1 MPISPITKA
10 SFIFDIFTYYVP
22 LILTLKTLNR
32 KIVFERTCYQFIIN
46 YWLYF
51 FVLQYVEDIVPINPL
66 VFYSSN
72 IFKLWLFY
80 GSSNNL
86 RLSNDVLMVRYI
98 NFDAIKRIEVEF
110 INPMIN
116 YVYPKFKEFDYQ
128 VYLCGKTY
136 SKPLDG
142 YTLNLNLSGLSNI
155 FVEYPKTKGS
165 SGSRRRHLSSSS
177 QKPNKV
183 VNMSNS
189 TSSLN
194 SGSGPTPI
202 VQRSRIS
209 SLSNDNN
216 HHHSTERTNPPYPV
230 APPSYT
236 EIDYTTNKSKRR
248 SSSTYS
254 YPENTILTELRSQ
267 SESNDAGRRQQI
279 REALNLDNRNREYFF
294 APVFFDLEENAR

>member
-1 MPISPITKA
+1 MPTSPITNA
-10 SFIFDIFTYYVP
+10 NFIFDIFTCYVP

-32 KIVFERTCYQFIIN
+32 KIMFERTCYQFIIN

-51 FVLQYVEDIVPINPL
+51 FILQYVEDIVPVNI
-66 VFYSSN
+66 VVSYSSN

-86 RLSNDVLMVRYI
+86 RLSNDVLMVPYI

-116 YVYPKFKEFDYQ
+116 YIYPKFKEFDYQ
-128 VYLCGKTY
+128 LYLCGKTY

-142 YTLNLNLSGLSNI
+142 YTLNLNILGLSNI
-155 FVEYPKTKGS
+155 FVEYPKTKRAGV
-165 SGSRRRHLSSSS
+165 SRRRDLGSSS
-177 QKPNKV
+177 QKPNRTV
-183 VNMSNS
+183 STTSS
-189 TSSLN
+189 TSSSS

-209 SLSNDNN
+209 SLSSNN
-216 HHHSTERTNPPYPV
+216 NRHHSTERIHPPYPV

-236 EIDYTTNKSKRR
+236 EIDYTTTKSKRR
-248 SSSTYS
+248 SSSAYS
-254 YPENTILTELRSQ
+254 FPENIVPTKVRSK
-267 SESNDAGRRQQI
+267 SEINDAGRRQQI
-279 REALNLDNRNREYFF
+279 RETLNLDDRNRDYFF